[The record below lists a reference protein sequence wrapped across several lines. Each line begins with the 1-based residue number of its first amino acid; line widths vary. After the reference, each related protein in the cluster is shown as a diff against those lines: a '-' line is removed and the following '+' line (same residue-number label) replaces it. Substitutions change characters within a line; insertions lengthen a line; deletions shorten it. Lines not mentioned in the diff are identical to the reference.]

1 MLDSLHQK
9 SDLELYGD
17 WRHTFRV
24 IFIGVPL
31 NWNHV
36 LRHFKAQSLFFK
48 GMKDRNYP
56 CLFHSTMLI
65 THKNTHESH
74 LAHAWNLLYGKQS
87 FFFPFCAPSV
97 LVSNTSWNHFDS
109 KSSCSFLFSLSS
121 DYYLSVP
128 LHLSIL
134 GYLLSQCCRFFRPIS
149 LVILQV
155 IPGSKEEA
163 PGSSPITPSR
173 LTP

>member
-48 GMKDRNYP
+48 GKKDRNYP

-87 FFFPFCAPSV
+87 FFFS
-97 LVSNTSWNHFDS
+97 
-109 KSSCSFLFSLSS
+109 
-121 DYYLSVP
+121 LSVP
-128 LHLSIL
+128 LQSLFQTPLETIL
-134 GYLLSQCCRFFRPIS
+134 TANPAVNFYLVWALIITSQFPFTSRSRGICFHSAADFFTPFLLLFFR
-149 LVILQV
+149 
-155 IPGSKEEA
+155 
-163 PGSSPITPSR
+163 
-173 LTP
+173 